1 VDVSTQSDVVS
12 QVPAVV
18 VGIFVNDD
26 VIAVP
31 EPVAAEANVIRS
43 HTEIEAAEP
52 EAVGAASGQMP
63 NVATAEAAG
72 KASVFPGMI
81 KVVVGI
87 VTAGVV
93 SDPFAVGV
101 DVRRVRMSGLVVEVR
116 GCRRRMCNRSRAV
129 RWDVPGTTADIMV
142 LGKGCKGK
150 QAANCQ
156 RSDKLFHVCPFFER
170 PEDFTD
176 GRIVRAIWEGSG
188 GLATDR

>member
-1 VDVSTQSDVVS
+1 MDVSTQSDVVS

-81 KVVVGI
+81 
-87 VTAGVV
+87 
-93 SDPFAVGV
+93 
-101 DVRRVRMSGLVVEVR
+101 
-116 GCRRRMCNRSRAV
+116 
-129 RWDVPGTTADIMV
+129 RW
-142 LGKGCKGK
+142 
-150 QAANCQ
+150 
-156 RSDKLFHVCPFFER
+156 
-170 PEDFTD
+170 
-176 GRIVRAIWEGSG
+176 
-188 GLATDR
+188 